1 MAREGFV
8 LFQIFSE
15 LAHLFQII
23 IVNKVVILRETGCTM
38 YEPGIVLKM
47 FFFKFY
53 SIKINIF

>member
-47 FFFKFY
+47 FFF
-53 SIKINIF
+53 